1 MANENAKKKIKQLE
15 QARSVIEKIIDQS
28 SWASDVGDFPDISA
42 EFDNICEAAENAL
55 EQIENELDYLQEQME
70 EYEVKE
76 AEFQCENEVK
86 V

>member
-1 MANENAKKKIKQLE
+1 MVNEKAKQKIKQLE

-55 EQIENELDYLQEQME
+55 EQIENELDYLQDQLT
-70 EYEVKE
+70 EYEYKE
-76 AEFQCENEVK
+76 AEFQNENEVK